1 MTFRSKSWQQERD
14 ERVASIDEHRKR
26 RKMLRQAHKAS
37 RRWVKSREALSTMQ
51 FLAWH
56 LQKPF
61 E

>member
-1 MTFRSKSWQQERD
+1 MASLSKSWQQERD
-14 ERVASIDEHRKR
+14 QLVESIDEHRKR
-26 RKMLRQAHKAS
+26 QRMLRQAHKAS

-61 E
+61 V